1 MNLNPLRRLFEI
13 DTRTLAIF
21 RFALG
26 FLCLID
32 TLRRL
37 PYLNLLYTNEG
48 LLSNHFALFAAP
60 YPMFSL
66 LFSFSTPAEVWIFF
80 LAGIVISISFAFG
93 YKTRTSAFLL
103 LVFVMS
109 VTNRNTLLIY
119 GADTV
124 KLNLLVFSQFLP
136 LGACWSLDAKN
147 RGKNEYYKFSSLI
160 TALLFFQLAVLYL
173 FASIQKNGT
182 TWRDGYGLYYA
193 LHQDRVVTGLGVWVR
208 NNAPIGFLR
217 IASDTALY
225 IELLATFF
233 ILTPIKTV
241 SFRRFGFFALVL
253 FHISIG
259 SLLNLGL
266 FPIAMFV
273 HLLILISDKELS
285 YITKRLNLSDDLPS
299 ESIPRCNSCL
309 GLRKL
314 AACGASLAVAFIFV
328 THVIEG
334 NWIFR
339 GLTSYR
345 APLWVQSV
353 ANYTSF
359 RQSWSM
365 FAPDA
370 PDHDFQTIWVGE
382 LDNGEKIDLLRGIP
396 AEIKPVAHGDK
407 HWNQLLDAVNGM
419 LVFEKGIVSP
429 VEIERWVRERRGG
442 MKLPRD
448 RILKRFEII
457 KVNDRSPKFSE
468 DRYKKYDVETTSLL
482 KFELG

>member
-1 MNLNPLRRLFEI
+1 MLSPLRKFFEL
-13 DTRTLAIF
+13 DTRTLALF
-21 RFALG
+21 RIALG
-26 FLCLID
+26 LLCFFD
-32 TLRRL
+32 TLRRF
-37 PYLNLLYTNEG
+37 PYINLLYTNEG

-66 LFSFSTPAEVWIFF
+66 LFALSTPIEVWIFF
-80 LAGIVISISFAFG
+80 LIGALISLSFALG

-103 LVFVMS
+103 LLFIMS

-136 LGACWSLDAKN
+136 LGVCWSVDARN
-147 RGKNEYYKFSSLI
+147 RGQNDFYKYSSII
-160 TALLFFQLAVLYL
+160 TSLLFLQLAVLYF
-173 FASIQKNGT
+173 FASVQKNGT

-193 LHQDRVVTGLGVWVR
+193 LFQDRIVSSLGIWVR
-208 NNAPIGFLR
+208 NNAPIGVLR

-233 ILTPIKTV
+233 ILMPLRTV
-241 SFRRFGFFALVL
+241 SFRRFSFYALVL

-259 SLLNLGL
+259 SLLNLGV
-266 FPIAMFV
+266 FPVAMFV

-285 YITKRLNLSDDLPS
+285 YIATFFKLPNDS
-299 ESIPRCNSCL
+299 SSQDHNCCVNGL
-309 GLRKL
+309 GFRKS
-314 AACGASLAVAFIFV
+314 AFCGASAMVAFIFV
-328 THVIEG
+328 THIIEG

-339 GLTSYR
+339 GLTNYR
-345 APLWVQSV
+345 APQWVQSV
-353 ANYTSF
+353 VNYTSF

-370 PDHDFQTIWVGE
+370 PDHDFQTIWIGE

-396 AEIKPVAHGDK
+396 AEVKPVEHGDK
-407 HWNQLLDAVNGM
+407 VWNQPLDAVNGM

-429 VEIERWVRERRGG
+429 VEIERWVKERRGG
-442 MKLPRD
+442 MKIPEGRT
-448 RILKRFEII
+448 LKRFEII
-457 KVNDRSPKFSE
+457 KIEDRSAKPSE
-468 DRYKKYDVETTSLL
+468 NRSQKYDVQTTSLL
-482 KFELG
+482 KFDVN